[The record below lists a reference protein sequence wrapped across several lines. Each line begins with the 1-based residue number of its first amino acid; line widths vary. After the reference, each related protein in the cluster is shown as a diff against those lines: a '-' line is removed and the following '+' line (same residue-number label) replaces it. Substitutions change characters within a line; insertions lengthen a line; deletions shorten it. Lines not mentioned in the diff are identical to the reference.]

1 MKTTSFA
8 KPPGRTSTRTSIA
21 GSLVD
26 VLVSTGV

>member
-26 VLVSTGV
+26 VLVSMGV